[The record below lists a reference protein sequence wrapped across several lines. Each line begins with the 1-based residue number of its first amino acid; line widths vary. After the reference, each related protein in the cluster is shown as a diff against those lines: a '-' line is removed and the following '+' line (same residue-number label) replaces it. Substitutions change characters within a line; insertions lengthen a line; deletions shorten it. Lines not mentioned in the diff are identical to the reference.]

1 MAAGAGPL
9 GWARKKEIAMLPS
22 HRARHRANWL
32 ALAILLP
39 LILLA
44 GALVRPEAI
53 EKAPQRLDAKPA
65 GK

>member
-1 MAAGAGPL
+1 
-9 GWARKKEIAMLPS
+9 MLPS